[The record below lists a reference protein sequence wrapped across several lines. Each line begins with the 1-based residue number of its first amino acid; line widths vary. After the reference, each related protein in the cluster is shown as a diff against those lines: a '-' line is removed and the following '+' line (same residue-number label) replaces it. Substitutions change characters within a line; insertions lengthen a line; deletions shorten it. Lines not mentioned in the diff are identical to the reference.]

1 MKEQT
6 IKRYNFFNKREII
19 SEISSDYEKI
29 CINDLKFMNVYVYE
43 KYIFLSCKIPNPE
56 NKQDKKKPKQTNEHS
71 IIQLLHN
78 KIITNYYHV
87 FNRNLISFCIRK
99 INNDKPYIF
108 SIGCDFKYVQVGIDR
123 TFMTVFSIKIFPI
136 NTTIKTL
143 NDEQFL
149 KNLININLIKN
160 RDNGEIMN
168 SNNLILNSE
177 PISEIN
183 SFDVDEDGK
192 QIVIGSVNG
201 QILLIKNF
209 FTNKTNINNINNN
222 NEQYD
227 ISLLMK
233 STKLDITNVKFSRT
247 IKKDKIIYVTT
258 ESEVIYYLLNRNTNI
273 YEFNFI
279 YNENGC
285 VKNVFDINK
294 INNKVIFCSPT
305 DYSIEEINNFDRG
318 GCWLI
323 EGYKTKM
330 KLFGDNIIFINNN
343 NLLVY
348 DPINKCFIY
357 DSETFSEKNEEVKI
371 LDFYSI
377 SNKKIICMIIEKRKI
392 NEEENDYFNTYKEL
406 IVLKEISSSQK
417 LEQFYSNNEFS
428 AAENYVKHKPDL
440 YNIDVTLAEIAK
452 KRGDN
457 FYVKGEYKNALNEY
471 KKTIFHLEP
480 TLIIEKF
487 LDTSKLEFLIMF
499 LEELNNNI
507 KYNMTL
513 SEEKRKNYIVLLLYC
528 YLRGKKEVKM
538 NEFIQKAYLNKQ
550 LVIIRAAINICKKNN
565 LKELALTIVEKGDII
580 ELKIEVL
587 IDIFNN
593 YKEALNLLKTCEN
606 YLFQYLIF
614 SKNYLVFYE
623 NEKELFIEV
632 FINFFQ
638 HFVNIKIG
646 NEEVLTNNKIYIQKL
661 KDISY
666 MNVINILTDDYFND
680 IKIQMIDVII
690 SHDKKFPIEL
700 IRMKIEILINKYS
713 LIGNENEK
721 EDDDKKL
728 YIEQEIIKILRDKI
742 ICQRLDKNY
751 LTLLFQTSNFQEGI
765 LIINA
770 INGDKLNL
778 LNYYMDN
785 NMYNKIIAVT
795 DEFGEINSNYYLQIL
810 NYFISHYSDNNKE
823 YFESYIKVL
832 MNKINEKGYM
842 NPNIIKDVSKKLKN
856 KIKFSLLK
864 PYILNIMKEKYIN
877 YQSSFKEKKKMENDL
892 NDMKKEIDI
901 LRNKII
907 FPIPNKCFSCQEN
920 IIKEEDAICYG
931 CRHTFHKRCL
941 LAHRD
946 RDEDKL
952 ECLNCKAK
960 NIQLGQALKQREE
973 VKEKYNSYYLELK
986 AENNNKKLDLFA
998 KYLGKG
1004 VFEKND

>member
-1 MKEQT
+1 MKEKT

-19 SEISSDYEKI
+19 SEISNDCEKI
-29 CINDLKFMNVYVYE
+29 SISDLNSINVYAFE
-43 KYIFLSCKIPNPE
+43 KYLFLSCKIPNLE
-56 NKQDKKKPKQTNEHS
+56 NKQYKNRPKHTNEHS
-71 IIQLLHN
+71 IIQLLHH
-78 KIITNYYHV
+78 KIITNYFHV

-108 SIGCDFKYVQVGIDR
+108 SIGCDFKYVQIGIDR

-136 NTTIKTL
+136 NTTINTL

-149 KNLININLIKN
+149 KNLININLVKN
-160 RDNGEIMN
+160 RENGEIMN

-183 SFDVDEDGK
+183 SFDVDENGK
-192 QIVIGSVNG
+192 QIVIGSING
-201 QILLIKNF
+201 AILLIKNF
-209 FTNKTNINNINNN
+209 NTNVNNINNN
-222 NEQYD
+222 NDKYD
-227 ISLLMK
+227 ISLLIK
-233 STKLDITNVKFSRT
+233 STKLDITNVKFCRT
-247 IKKDKIIYVTT
+247 TKNEKIIYVTT
-258 ESEVIYYLLNRNTNI
+258 ENEIIYYLLNRNTNI

-279 YNENGC
+279 YNDNGC
-285 VKNVFDINK
+285 IKNVFDIND
-294 INNKVIFCSPT
+294 INNKVIFCSPA

-323 EGYKTKM
+323 EGLKTKM
-330 KLFGDNIIFINNN
+330 KLFGDNIIFINNGH
-343 NLLVY
+343 LLVY

-357 DSETFSEKNEEVKI
+357 DSESFCEKNEEIKI

-377 SNKKIICMIIEKRKI
+377 ASKKIKRIISED
-392 NEEENDYFNTYKEL
+392 ENDYFNTNKEI
-406 IVLKEISSSQK
+406 IVLKEISGNQK
-417 LEQFYSNNEFS
+417 LDQFYSLNEFS
-428 AAENYVKHKPDL
+428 AAENYVKHKPNLYDIDL
-440 YNIDVTLAEIAK
+440 TLAEIAK

-457 FYVKGEYKNALNEY
+457 FFIKGEYKNAINEY
-471 KKTIFHLEP
+471 KKTIFKIEP

-528 YLRGKKEVKM
+528 YLRGKKEVLM
-538 NEFIQKAYLNKQ
+538 NEFIKKAYLNKQ

-565 LKELALTIVEKGDII
+565 LKELALTIVEKGDIL

-623 NEKELFIEV
+623 NEKDLFIDV
-632 FINFFQ
+632 FINFFK
-638 HFVNIKIG
+638 HFTNIKIG
-646 NEEVLTNNKIYIQKL
+646 NEEILSNNKVYIQKL
-661 KDISY
+661 KEISY
-666 MNVINILTDDYFND
+666 MNVINILTDDVFND

-690 SHDKKFPIEL
+690 SHDKKYPIDL

-713 LIGNENEK
+713 LIDNDN
-721 EDDDKKL
+721 EDDKNKIN
-728 YIEQEIIKILRDKI
+728 IEEEIIKILKDKKI
-742 ICQRLDKNY
+742 IEQLDKNY

-765 LIINA
+765 LILNA
-770 INGDKLNL
+770 MNGDKINL
-778 LNYYMDN
+778 LNYYMDHN
-785 NMYNKIIAVT
+785 LYNKIIAVT
-795 DEFGEINSNYYLQIL
+795 DEFGSINSNYYLQIL
-810 NYFISHYSDNNKE
+810 NYFISHYNENNKE

-842 NPNIIKDVSKKLKN
+842 NPNIIKEVSKKLKN

-864 PYILNIMKEKYIN
+864 PYILNIMNEKYIN
-877 YQSSFKEKKKMENDL
+877 YQSSLKEKEKMENDL

-901 LRNKII
+901 LRDKII
-907 FPIPNKCFSCQEN
+907 FPIPSKCFSCQEN

-941 LAHRD
+941 MAHRD

-952 ECLNCKAK
+952 ECLNCKSK

-973 VKEKYNSYYLELK
+973 LKDKYNSYYLELK

-1004 VFEKND
+1004 VFDKNE